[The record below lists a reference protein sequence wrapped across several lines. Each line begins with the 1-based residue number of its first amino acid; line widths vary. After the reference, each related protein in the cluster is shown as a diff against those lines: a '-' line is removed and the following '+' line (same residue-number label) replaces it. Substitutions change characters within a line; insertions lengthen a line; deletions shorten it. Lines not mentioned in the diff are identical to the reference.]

1 MPVMCVDVRTA
12 LSARLDGEE
21 PGVPEDLVE
30 SHLAGCPGCQ
40 AWSDG
45 ARRVIRAVRTMQ
57 PQAPDLTGATL
68 RAIDAD
74 PHVAQQRTRLRAVA
88 EAHGR
93 RQVLRVAVA
102 AAAVVQLVL
111 ALPSLFGTDTGTG
124 GAGLHATREMG
135 SFDVAVA
142 VGFVLAGWRPQ
153 RAMAYV
159 PLAFVLAGCL
169 AGTSLVDI
177 LRGVTGVGHEV
188 VHLVAMV
195 QAGLLWALGRVE
207 RIRPSAPVRA
217 GAPPP
222 PLVAAK

>member
-1 MPVMCVDVRTA
+1 M
-12 LSARLDGEE
+12 
-21 PGVPEDLVE
+21 DLVE

-45 ARRVIRAVRTMQ
+45 AQRVIRVVRTIEQ
-57 PQAPDLTGATL
+57 QAPGLIDATM
-68 RAIDAD
+68 RAVDAD
-74 PHVAQQRTRLRAVA
+74 PQVAEQRARLRAAA
-88 EAHGR
+88 EAHAR

-111 ALPSLFGTDTGTG
+111 ALPSLFGTDTGTA
-124 GAGLHATREMG
+124 GAGLHATREMA

-142 VGFVLAGWRPQ
+142 VGFVLAAWRPQ

-188 VHLVAMV
+188 GHLVAMV
-195 QAGLLWALGRVE
+195 QAGLLWALGRAE
-207 RIRPSAPVRA
+207 RTHPPAPVRA
-217 GAPPP
+217 GAPQP